1 MSTRAARRTP
11 RELERQRA
19 RYGQDTRIERDAR
32 YSAGR
37 TRTRYHGQARQGQP
51 IGPIMDRTDVLVAMA
66 SLAQAR
72 DLLAHAATL
81 PPGIGRR
88 EAHRTAIGQIA
99 LSARALDD
107 LLLRRRVELT

>member
-1 MSTRAARRTP
+1 MT
-11 RELERQRA
+11 L
-19 RYGQDTRIERDAR
+19 
-32 YSAGR
+32 
-37 TRTRYHGQARQGQP
+37 
-51 IGPIMDRTDVLVAMA
+51 A

-72 DLLAHAATL
+72 DLLAAAAAL
-81 PPGIGRR
+81 PQGIERR